1 MCVAYAVGENFKIA
15 AIGLA
20 AHNHPAVGVIPMLA
34 GGVGIVKTHVANA
47 VVDAAI
53 RPHCHTGHAVPTKTD
68 VYAKTIAQGLLAIG
82 QAIAIRVFHS
92 PGLGCAPTA
101 WRVNDTDG
109 DGLALGATPRNSS
122 SS

>member
-1 MCVAYAVGENFKIA
+1 MCVAYAVGEDFKIA

-34 GGVGIVKTHVANA
+34 GRVGIVKTHVANA

-53 RPHCHTGHAVPTKTD
+53 RPHCHTGHAVPTKTG
-68 VYAKTIAQGLLAIG
+68 VYAKTIAQGLLAIS

-92 PGLGCAPTA
+92 PGLGGGPQYPGIEL
-101 WRVNDTDG
+101 TDEV
-109 DGLALGATPRNSS
+109 DGSQD
-122 SS
+122 